1 MRARWLVVA
10 VLAVALALRVGLV
23 ERDSY
28 TPIGDAKSYLELGR
42 QIAHSGDYADT
53 GVGAGNTH
61 GPTAYFPPAYP
72 YFLAAFGSTVQSARI
87 AQAVLGT
94 IVVGLLGLVALELF
108 GVAIGLIATAV
119 AAVYPAFIEL
129 SSVLVAETL
138 LTVFVLGAVWAGLR
152 ARRSRRPYR
161 WCAFA
166 GVLSG
171 LAALTHDNGFLVAL
185 PLVLAVWGLG
195 GGRRLVAPAALVA
208 AAVLTVIPWI
218 VRDQIVMHTFV
229 PISDE
234 SGITLAGTYNTV
246 SAHDPQIPYKWRY
259 YARIPS
265 DRRLFAQAPRLTE
278 PELSSKLQSRAFS
291 YVGAQPLAPVS
302 VAFHNTLRLLELEGT
317 FPWKASA
324 ASIGLSTST
333 AAVGVVGFWLV
344 LLLAIGGAL
353 TRAARAAP
361 RWLWAVPVL
370 LWLSVAF
377 VNAETPRFR
386 EPIDPFLILLA
397 ACALQRVFGR
407 VARLLRGA
415 PVWRRFQPAAPAG
428 GAQLVEVVER
438 LA

>member
-1 MRARWLVVA
+1 VRARWLVVA
-10 VLAVALALRVGLV
+10 ILAVALALRVGLV

-28 TPIGDAKSYLELGR
+28 KPINDAKSYLQLAS
-42 QIAHSGDYADT
+42 QIGHTGDYSGND
-53 GVGAGNTH
+53 VGAGNTR

-72 YFLAAFGSTVQSARI
+72 YFLALFGGSVHAARV

-94 IVVGLLGLVALELF
+94 IVVGLVGLVALELF
-108 GVAIGLIATAV
+108 GGAIGVIAMAA

-129 SSVLVAETL
+129 SSVLVADTL
-138 LTVFVLGAVWAGLR
+138 LTAFVLAAVWAALR
-152 ARRSRRPYR
+152 ARRSGTPYR
-161 WCAFA
+161 WCALA
-166 GVLSG
+166 GLLSG
-171 LAALTHDNGFLVAL
+171 LAALTHDNGFLVVI
-185 PLVLAVWGLG
+185 PLLFAVWGLG
-195 GGRRLVAPAALVA
+195 GGRRVLAPAALVV

-234 SGITLAGTYNTV
+234 SGITLAGTYNEV

-259 YARIPS
+259 YAQIPA
-265 DRRLFAQAPRLTE
+265 DRRLFREAPQLTE
-278 PELSSKLQSRAFS
+278 PALASKLESRAFS
-291 YVGAQPLAPVS
+291 YIGAHPLAPVS

-324 ASIGLSTST
+324 ASIGLGTST

-344 LLLAIGGAL
+344 LLLAIGGVF

-361 RWLWAVPVL
+361 WWLWAIPVL

-397 ACALQRVFGR
+397 GCALEALGR
-407 VARLLRGA
+407 RAVPTLRGA
-415 PVWRRFQPAAPAG
+415 PVGRRLEPAAPAG
-428 GAQLVEVVER
+428 GAQLVEMVER
-438 LA
+438 PA

>member
-1 MRARWLVVA
+1 VRARWLVVA
-10 VLAVALALRVGLV
+10 ILAVALALRVGLV

-42 QIAHSGDYADT
+42 QIAHTGDYADT
-53 GVGAGNTH
+53 GVGAGSTH

-72 YFLAAFGSTVQSARI
+72 YFLAAVGGTVGSARI

-94 IVVGLLGLVALELF
+94 IVVGLAGLIALELF
-108 GVAIGLIATAV
+108 GVAIGLIAMAV

-138 LTVFVLGAVWAGLR
+138 LTVFVLAAVWAALR
-152 ARRSRRPYR
+152 ARRSTTPFR
-161 WCAFA
+161 WCCGA
-166 GVLSG
+166 GLLCG
-171 LAALTHDNGFLVAL
+171 LAALTHDNGFLVAV
-185 PLVLAVWGLG
+185 PLLFAVWGLG
-195 GGRRLVAPAALVA
+195 GGRRVAAPAALVA

-234 SGITLAGTYNTV
+234 SGITLAGTYNAV

-265 DRRLFAQAPRLTE
+265 DRRLFGEAPRLTE
-278 PELSSKLQSRAFS
+278 PELSSKLESRAFS
-291 YVGAQPLAPVS
+291 YIGQHPLAPVS

-324 ASIGLSTST
+324 ASIGLGTST
-333 AAVGVVGFWLV
+333 AAVGVLGFWLV
-344 LLLAIGGAL
+344 LVLAIGGVF

-397 ACALQRVFGR
+397 ACAVRALG
-407 VARLLRGA
+407 ARAVPLLRGT
-415 PVWRRFQPAAPAG
+415 PVGRRLEPAAPAG

>member
-1 MRARWLVVA
+1 VRARWLVVA
-10 VLAVALALRVGLV
+10 ILAVALALRVGLV
-23 ERDSY
+23 ERASY
-28 TPIGDAKSYLELGR
+28 TPIGDAKSYLQLGR

-72 YFLAAFGSTVQSARI
+72 YFLAAFGGTVQSARI

-94 IVVGLLGLVALELF
+94 IVVGLVGLVALELL
-108 GVAIGLIATAV
+108 GAAIALLALAIG
-119 AAVYPAFIEL
+119 AVYPAFIEL

-138 LTVFVLGAVWAGLR
+138 LTVFVLAAVWAALR
-152 ARRSRRPYR
+152 AGRSATPHR
-161 WCAFA
+161 WCALA
-166 GVLSG
+166 GLLCG
-171 LAALTHDNGFLVAL
+171 LAALTHDNGFLVAI
-185 PLVLAVWGLG
+185 PLVFAVWGLG
-195 GGRRLVAPAALVA
+195 GGRRVLAPAVLVA

-218 VRDQIVMHTFV
+218 VRDQVVMHTFV

-234 SGITLAGTYNTV
+234 TGITLAGTYNAV

-259 YARIPS
+259 YARIPA
-265 DRRLFAQAPRLTE
+265 DRRLFHEAPRLTE
-278 PELSSKLQSRAFS
+278 PELSSKLESRAFG
-291 YVGAQPLAPVS
+291 YIGAHPLAPVS

-324 ASIGLSTST
+324 ASVGLSTST
-333 AAVGVVGFWLV
+333 AAVGVVGYWLV
-344 LLLAIGGAL
+344 LLLAIGGVF

-397 ACALQRVFGR
+397 ACALQPVFGR

-415 PVWRRFQPAAPAG
+415 PVGRRLEPAAPAG